1 MKSFQVVDTLLFDL
15 DGTLTD
21 LGKRWWEPFFR
32 AYDKLKPDHDKQ
44 QKQEVFEKVLV
55 RVMEAGMRSAKIMK
69 LKIFLK
75 TIKDSKASLLDVYR
89 LMKMVRKDPLAFKE
103 LVPLEG
109 VAEVLETLQSRGYK
123 RALVTNAGEK
133 SVGRAK
139 EALDILNKF
148 DFIVTRNSVK
158 KIKPSPEPILLACK
172 ALNKQPGTCAMIGDF
187 PPDIRA
193 GKAAGTKTIAI
204 LGVNAK
210 YTQDKIRELEPDVT
224 LFSIG
229 ELLHLFPGP
238 ELNNLG

>member
-1 MKSFQVVDTLLFDL
+1 MKSFQVVDTLLFDM

-32 AYDKLKPDHDKQ
+32 ALDKLKPEHDEQK
-44 QKQEVFEKVLV
+44 KQEAFEKVLS
-55 RVMEAGMRSAKIMK
+55 RVMEVEMGHAKILK
-69 LKIFLK
+69 LKMFFK
-75 TIKDSKASLLDVYR
+75 AIKDSEASLLEVYR
-89 LMKMVRKDPLAFKE
+89 VMKLVRKDPLAFKE
-103 LVPLEG
+103 IVPLEG

-123 RALVTNAGEK
+123 LALVTNAGDK
-133 SVGRAK
+133 TVDRAK
-139 EALDILNKF
+139 KVLDILNKF

-158 KIKPSPEPILLACK
+158 KIKPHPEPILLVCE

-187 PPDIRA
+187 PQDIGA

-210 YTQDKIRELEPDVT
+210 YTQDKIKELEPDVT

>member
-32 AYDKLKPDHDKQ
+32 AFDKLKPDHDKQ
-44 QKQEVFEKVLV
+44 KKQEVFEKVLT
-55 RVMEAGMRSAKIMK
+55 RVMEAGMGRAKIMK

-75 TIKDSKASLLDVYR
+75 TIKDAEASLLDVYR

-123 RALVTNAGEK
+123 MALVTNAGDK
-133 SVGRAK
+133 TVGRAK
-139 EALDILNKF
+139 KALDILNKF

-158 KIKPSPEPILLACK
+158 KIKPSPEPILLVCK
-172 ALNKQPGTCAMIGDF
+172 VLNKQPGTCAMIGDF
-187 PPDIRA
+187 PPDVRA

-210 YTQDKIRELEPDVT
+210 YTQDKIRESEPDVT

>member
-32 AYDKLKPDHDKQ
+32 AFDKLKPDHDKQ
-44 QKQEVFEKVLV
+44 KKQEVFEKVLT
-55 RVMEAGMRSAKIMK
+55 RVMEAGMGRAKIMK

-75 TIKDSKASLLDVYR
+75 TIKDAEASLLDVYR

-123 RALVTNAGEK
+123 MALVTNAGDK
-133 SVGRAK
+133 TVGRAK
-139 EALDILNKF
+139 KALDILNKF

-158 KIKPSPEPILLACK
+158 KIKPSPEPILLVCK
-172 ALNKQPGTCAMIGDF
+172 FLNKQPGTCAMIGDF
-187 PPDIRA
+187 PPDVRA

-210 YTQDKIRELEPDVT
+210 YTQDKIRESEPDVT

>member
-1 MKSFQVVDTLLFDL
+1 MKSFQVIDTLLFDM

-32 AYDKLKPDHDKQ
+32 AFDKLKPNYDQ
-44 QKQEVFEKVLV
+44 QIKQEVFEKVLS
-55 RVMEAGMRSAKIMK
+55 RVMETGIGSAKILI

-75 TIKDSKASLLDVYR
+75 AIKDSKASLLDIYR
-89 LMKMVRKDPLAFKE
+89 LLKMVRKDPLAFKE
-103 LVPLEG
+103 LVPIEG

-123 RALVTNAGEK
+123 MALVTNAGDK
-133 SVGRAK
+133 TVNRAK
-139 EALDILNKF
+139 KVLDILNKF

-158 KIKPSPEPILLACK
+158 KIKPYPEPILLVCE

-187 PPDIRA
+187 PQDIRA
-193 GKAAGTKTIAI
+193 GKAAGTKTVAI

-210 YTQDKIRELEPDVT
+210 YTQDKIKELEPDVT